1 MDVDKIWND
10 KSYDWFVMMA
20 ESNIYSTLLARIPPE
35 KLNKI
40 QKKIGGVK
48 TNEFGDNIRLFESL
62 GGTIE
67 KIPKKKK
74 K

>member
-1 MDVDKIWND
+1 
-10 KSYDWFVMMA
+10 MMA
-20 ESNIYSTLLARIPPE
+20 ESNIYNTLLARIPSE
-35 KLNKI
+35 KLKEI

-67 KIPKKKK
+67 KVPTKKKVK
-74 K
+74 NNGWNR